1 MNESVVGQQSKITQM
16 IETILSSLYMLPFMV
31 LHPDI
36 MSRIK
41 KRLQN
46 NDYKDRR
53 QVVDDL
59 TALITNDGQ
68 EIDITVDIS
77 LGKQSEKKRISF
89 KREDIDRC
97 CAEIEKKI
105 SSFNLTMVLEEQ
117 LQQNP
122 VSAKISAALKS
133 RFPNLTEGTLRTKA
147 CKISLCKDEEDWKR
161 MVKELIQENENNAK
175 GALFQKYSFFPSGK
189 TQPRSEEFFHQYVA
203 AFHFYRML
211 FKWTQRGAAIP
222 VPLRKV
228 NIKDF
233 LNFHCFALIRN
244 SFRRPTPMMQSLA
257 LTSSRTNR

>member
-77 LGKQSEKKRISF
+77 LGKQSEKK
-89 KREDIDRC
+89 
-97 CAEIEKKI
+97 
-105 SSFNLTMVLEEQ
+105 
-117 LQQNP
+117 
-122 VSAKISAALKS
+122 SA
-133 RFPNLTEGTLRTKA
+133 
-147 CKISLCKDEEDWKR
+147 
-161 MVKELIQENENNAK
+161 
-175 GALFQKYSFFPSGK
+175 
-189 TQPRSEEFFHQYVA
+189 
-203 AFHFYRML
+203 
-211 FKWTQRGAAIP
+211 
-222 VPLRKV
+222 
-228 NIKDF
+228 
-233 LNFHCFALIRN
+233 
-244 SFRRPTPMMQSLA
+244 
-257 LTSSRTNR
+257 